1 MKNLLP
7 AFMLLPLYAHAGG
20 GLRPGTPDRFFE
32 VIGFIIFMAVIISI
46 FRK

>member
-1 MKNLLP
+1 MKHLLR
-7 AFMLLPLYAHAGG
+7 AIMLLPLYADAGG

-32 VIGFIIFMAVIISI
+32 VIGFIIFMAVLISL